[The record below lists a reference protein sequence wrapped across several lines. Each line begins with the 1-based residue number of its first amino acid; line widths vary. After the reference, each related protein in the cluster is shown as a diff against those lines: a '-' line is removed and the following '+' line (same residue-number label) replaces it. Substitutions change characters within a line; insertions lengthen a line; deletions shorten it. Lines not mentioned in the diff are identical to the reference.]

1 MYLEETSSAPCAG
14 IPICRFVCPCML
26 ERVFVQVG
34 IRKTRVRKQG
44 DAQTRACLSVVVLV
58 SLSTITLT
66 QRTPGFGSPNMIR
79 GARLRCPRAR
89 V

>member
-34 IRKTRVRKQG
+34 IRKTRVRKQV
-44 DAQTRACLSVVVLV
+44 DAQTRACLS
-58 SLSTITLT
+58 LS
-66 QRTPGFGSPNMIR
+66 
-79 GARLRCPRAR
+79 
-89 V
+89 